1 MKTILLLLLGF
12 LLVSCD
18 RFNRDELISRSFDA
32 DLGALTAGRKTD
44 YSDGLL
50 LVHGV
55 TDSDPLYAQ
64 FFSKS
69 FSKGEVHLSFG
80 DTQFNSKDVGK
91 IRYRLLDSFDGY
103 TKTIFYIPSRKILGF
118 GFSDGLLN

>member
-1 MKTILLLLLGF
+1 MKTFLPLLLSL

-18 RFNRDELISRSFDA
+18 RFNRDELMTRSFKA
-32 DLGALTAGRKTD
+32 DLVALTAGKKTE
-44 YSDGLL
+44 YTDGLL

-55 TDSDPLYAQ
+55 VDSDPLYAQ
-64 FFSKS
+64 FFAKP
-69 FSKGEVHLSFG
+69 FSEEDVRLSFG
-80 DTQFNSKDVGK
+80 DTHFNSSDVGK
-91 IRYRLLDSFDGY
+91 IRYRLLDSLDGY